1 MDLARIQ
8 AILSKRDSEGPGPK
22 KPEPDVPVSI
32 TNAQERMGKAVA
44 KAIQNDILNDNPY
57 QLSEGAIKSG
67 NDPSLTCIG
76 KACDVYKNFGV
87 DFSLFGGDKEGV
99 RESRTGGKVVEYN
112 PTFEKN
118 YQKAGFEKLKGRP
131 VKTEEIK
138 EMAVNKQLKPGM
150 LIQYYNEKGI
160 PEHTNIV
167 TKVYPDGTYQVYNA
181 FKHSTSK
188 NRGTKDPYL
197 YVVNP
202 DADTFKGKDFN
213 VFVLGDKKSSELI
226 NNSVDYTKNKYGD
239 DIPGGAEDLYRDYQM
254 DEDIEKYIPDAK
266 RFAEGLAENGYKEY
280 DRRNLTRKKLI
291 DIAYD
296 MIEGGY
302 RQQVEKNEKNPDR
315 LWYNATQNTSAPEPS
330 IIHHFKKLYEKTKGN
345 RSKYGIDYNESMLK
359 NLGLIK

>member
-8 AILSKRDSEGPGPK
+8 QIINDKDKKGPGPK
-22 KPEPDVPVSI
+22 KPEPDVPISI
-32 TNAQERMGKAVA
+32 TYAQEKMGKAVA
-44 KAIQNDILNDNPY
+44 RAIQNDILNDNPY

-76 KACDVYKNFGV
+76 KACEVYKNFGV

-118 YQKAGFEKLKGRP
+118 YQKAGFEKLKGRT

-138 EMAVNKQLKPGM
+138 EMAVNNQLKPGM

-167 TKVYPDGTYQVYNA
+167 TKVFPDGTYQVYNA

-188 NRGTKDPYL
+188 NRGTKEPYL

-202 DADTFKGKDFN
+202 DAKAFKGKDFN
-213 VFVLGDKKSSELI
+213 VFVLGSEKSSELI
-226 NNSVDYTKNKYGD
+226 NKSVDYSKSKYGD
-239 DIPGGAEDLYRDYQM
+239 DIPGGASDLYRDYQM
-254 DEDIEKYIPDAK
+254 DEDIIKYIPDARK
-266 RFAEGLAENGYKEY
+266 WAETLAQNGNSEY
-280 DRRNLTRKKLI
+280 DRRNLTTQKLI
-291 DIAYD
+291 DIAYR
-296 MIEGGY
+296 MIENGY
-302 RQQVEKNEKNPDR
+302 MEQVKKDEKNPNR
-315 LWYNATQNTSAPEPS
+315 LWYNATDNTREPNPAAV
-330 IIHHFKKLYEKTKGN
+330 HHFKRLYNKAKGN
-345 RSKYGIDYNESMLK
+345 RSKYGVDYDEAMLK
-359 NLGLIK
+359 NLGFIK